1 MLIRVADPSKPA
13 FQLRKGEDGI
23 SVFDTDAV
31 DPPLTETEILAS
43 FRPGSDAIALT
54 VEAVENKG
62 LKVVPIPGAPVLPDR
77 LQTAHAEIQA
87 GPGMSR
93 GEFKQRLK
101 ELG

>member
-1 MLIRVADPSKPA
+1 MLIRVAHPSKPA
-13 FQLRKGEDGI
+13 FQLRKGEVGI
-23 SVFDTDAV
+23 SIFDTDAV
-31 DPPLTETEILAS
+31 DPPLTEAEILAS

-62 LKVVPIPGAPVLPDR
+62 LKVVPIHGAPVLPDR
-77 LQTAHAEIQA
+77 LQEAHVEIQP

-93 GEFKQRLK
+93 SEFKQRLT